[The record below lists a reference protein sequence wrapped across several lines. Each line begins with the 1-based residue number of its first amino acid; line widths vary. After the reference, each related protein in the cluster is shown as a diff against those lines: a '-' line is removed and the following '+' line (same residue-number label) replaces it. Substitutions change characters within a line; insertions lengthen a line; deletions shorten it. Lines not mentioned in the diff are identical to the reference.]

1 METLILQDAALVVV
15 DLQAGILRVPLAPHS
30 ASTVLKNG
38 VRLAQAFRG
47 ARRPVALTRV
57 AWAADF
63 ADALQQPVDRPLPMP
78 PGGLPADWADLAKEL
93 EAGPSDI
100 VITKRQWNA
109 FHGTELD
116 LQLRR
121 RGVKTLVLAGI
132 ASNMGV
138 ESTARAAYE
147 LGYRLVL
154 AEDAITSMSAELH
167 AFAAQT
173 IFPMIGQVR
182 STDQILAALKQGSA

>member
-1 METLILQDAALVVV
+1 MESLELQDAAFVAV
-15 DLQAGILRVPLAPHS
+15 DMQFGILRLPLAPQPGE
-30 ASTVLKNG
+30 AVLESG
-38 VRLAQAFRG
+38 ARLAQAFRH
-47 ARRPVALTRV
+47 ARCPVAVTRV

-63 ADALQQPVDRPLPMP
+63 SDALHQSVDRPLPMP
-78 PGGLPADWADLAKEL
+78 PGGLPSDWADLPGDL
-93 EAGPSDI
+93 GVVAGDI
-100 VITKRQWNA
+100 LITKRQWNA

-147 LGYRLVL
+147 LGYQLVF
-154 AEDAITSMSAELH
+154 AEDAITSVSDELH
-167 AFAAQT
+167 AFAANT
-173 IFPMIGQVR
+173 IFPMIGRVR
-182 STDQILAALKQGSA
+182 STNQILAAINKR

>member
-1 METLILQDAALVVV
+1 MENLTIGDAALVAV

-30 ASTVLKNG
+30 AAAVLGNG
-38 VRLAQAFRG
+38 VQLVNAFRRAG
-47 ARRPVALTRV
+47 RPVVLTRV
-57 AWAADF
+57 AWAVDF

-78 PGGLPADWADLAKEL
+78 PGGLPADWADLAKDL
-93 EAGPSDI
+93 EAAPGDV

-121 RGVKTLVLAGI
+121 RGVKTVVLAGI

-147 LGYRLVL
+147 LGYRLVF

-182 STDQILAALKQGSA
+182 STEQILAALKQG